1 MKQLYIFLL
10 ASCMLL
16 SLNSIAQTPDST
28 IAIPNPSFEEWS
40 TGSGYSVTV
49 YYFPL
54 SIYDSYTYPTGW
66 DYPTYPVNENITYSG
81 INVNVNTNVPLLKVS
96 NVTSGTPDGSHAL
109 KLQSFMLS
117 DLINPL
123 VYNLAESSLDPML
136 TASVFPT
143 VLSTGVVDIDHLL
156 PLMDNITSNLGDLS
170 QLVSLLSSVDMNTIV
185 TGGLPLNG
193 ATPDRLSGYYKYTS
207 AAGGDNGGIVILGTR
222 HNPVT
227 MQREV
232 VGGGY
237 SLALTDTSEYAPF
250 DVFYAPLS
258 EMDPS
263 LPYMEADSVVIF
275 LFSSANTNPKQ
286 GSALYLDNLQ
296 LWTQQE
302 VVPEDT
308 CSAVFNLH
316 LIDVDTMNATIGW
329 GFEGEPDH
337 FQAEY
342 GVQGFELG
350 SGSTVGTTES
360 FLHLSDLQPDT
371 EYDLYVRCVCDSDL
385 YGEWAIL
392 TFHTDTLVPPAPPVE
407 PEDSTGIQT
416 LTPDQLLIYPNPTQG
431 QCVVQF
437 KQEIPKVARLY
448 TLEGALVKEIIP
460 TKETFE
466 LTMPTPGVYLLVCE
480 MKEGTVVKKVVSR

>member
-81 INVNVNTNVPLLKVS
+81 LNVNVNTNVPLLKVS
-96 NVTSGTPDGSHAL
+96 NVTSGAPDGSHAL

-136 TASVFPT
+136 TASFFPT

-207 AAGGDNGGIVILGTR
+207 AAGGDNIQELTKRFIQLVLREDRENTLQFMAASYITLYRQQKNITRGKLITATAVSPETEQKTKQMVESRTQGTVEFQTEVNPEIIGGFIL
-222 HNPVT
+222 
-227 MQREV
+227 
-232 VGGGY
+232 
-237 SLALTDTSEYAPF
+237 
-250 DVFYAPLS
+250 
-258 EMDPS
+258 
-263 LPYMEADSVVIF
+263 
-275 LFSSANTNPKQ
+275 
-286 GSALYLDNLQ
+286 
-296 LWTQQE
+296 
-302 VVPEDT
+302 
-308 CSAVFNLH
+308 
-316 LIDVDTMNATIGW
+316 
-329 GFEGEPDH
+329 
-337 FQAEY
+337 
-342 GVQGFELG
+342 
-350 SGSTVGTTES
+350 
-360 FLHLSDLQPDT
+360 
-371 EYDLYVRCVCDSDL
+371 EYDTYRMDASVQTKLRN
-385 YGEWAIL
+385 IL
-392 TFHTDTLVPPAPPVE
+392 T
-407 PEDSTGIQT
+407 
-416 LTPDQLLIYPNPTQG
+416 QL
-431 QCVVQF
+431 
-437 KQEIPKVARLY
+437 
-448 TLEGALVKEIIP
+448 
-460 TKETFE
+460 
-466 LTMPTPGVYLLVCE
+466 
-480 MKEGTVVKKVVSR
+480 KK